1 MVKYFIFFLLLSGH
15 SFANNTIL
23 TLRSE
28 NAPQLKL
35 TSPHF
40 QLDDFKNDPA
50 SLVTDEFSIPDPFYE
65 ATSFWFNI
73 YTNFTTDQVVLHH
86 RDRPSI
92 IFQVIDVTGLRDRT
106 RANAIAVK
114 RNELASLFD
123 FLSKNDGKCAGQTT
137 TINCQQ
143 LLDVLSKSGISPPTL
158 KKEIEK
164 YFQNL
169 KSAIRS
175 QSGQRDMILQGIHNL
190 IPFEKKISQ
199 IFGLFEV
206 PGELL
211 AIAFLESSFNTRARS
226 TAGAAGVWQFI
237 RTTGSQYFSITQKHD
252 DRLNPL
258 ISTLGAL
265 QLLKQNH
272 RRAGRWDLA
281 IWGYNSGLR
290 HVLDA
295 KKKLKKEDMDLHF
308 FFENYSHRTIGFAS
322 RSFYPSFLA
331 LVYALAYKKVI
342 YLDRSV
348 VPVSSPLRVD
358 SDNIKF
364 YVFLCNTSPKFIFDS
379 LRNTSPDLVE
389 LNSHIHRRYH
399 STNLPRGTIF
409 VSDRPLTSRRYFE
422 VPPQNYTNRYPK
434 NWRLLLRN
442 QSCSTR

>member
-1 MVKYFIFFLLLSGH
+1 
-15 SFANNTIL
+15 
-23 TLRSE
+23 
-28 NAPQLKL
+28 
-35 TSPHF
+35 
-40 QLDDFKNDPA
+40 
-50 SLVTDEFSIPDPFYE
+50 
-65 ATSFWFNI
+65 
-73 YTNFTTDQVVLHH
+73 VVLHH
-86 RDRPSI
+86 RDRPLI
-92 IFQVIDVTGLRDRT
+92 IFQVVDVTGLRDRT
-106 RANAIAVK
+106 RANAIALK
-114 RNELASLFD
+114 RNELTSLFD
-123 FLSKNDGKCAGQTT
+123 FLAKNNGKCAGQTT

-143 LLDVLSKSGISPPTL
+143 LLEVLSKSDIKPPNQ
-158 KKEIEK
+158 KNEIEK
-164 YFQNL
+164 YFKNL
-169 KSAIRS
+169 KSTIRS
-175 QSGQRDMILQGIHNL
+175 QSGQRDMIFQGIHNL

-199 IFGLFEV
+199 IFGLFDV

-295 KKKLKKEDMDLHF
+295 KRKLKKDDMDLHF
-308 FFENYSHRTIGFAS
+308 FFENYSHRSIGFAS

-348 VPVSSPLRVD
+348 IPTSSHLRLD
-358 SDNIKF
+358 FDNIKF
-364 YVFLCNTSPKFIFDS
+364 YVLLCSTSPKFIFDS
-379 LRNTSPDLVE
+379 LSNTSPDLIE

-409 VSDRPLTSRRYFE
+409 VSDRPLTNRRYFE

-434 NWRLLLRN
+434 NWGLLIRN